1 LNEPEG
7 NEVESP
13 SPWKSTV
20 RSFYRLGEWMGD
32 GLEGAGHAVSLFG
45 ETVLWLRAVWAKRE
59 DIRDKIVVTGFG
71 SLPVVLLVAFFT
83 GLILA
88 LQSGIEARRFNQE
101 AAVGALVAATMFREM
116 GPVMTS
122 IILAALVG
130 SSYAAEL
137 GTMAV
142 SEEID
147 ALRVMSISPVKYLVM
162 PRVVALAVTAP
173 ILTLI
178 SDVVGILGGAVIA
191 GAQLRVD
198 MEVYYSW
205 VQWASNLT
213 DVFNGLFKS
222 FVFGVIIAI
231 LGCSQGIRAT
241 RGAEGVGQATMKAV
255 VISFVLILITDYLI
269 NWFLYPMF

>member
-1 LNEPEG
+1 VGPPQAATKSKPSLLARALGPLEG
-7 NEVESP
+7 LAG
-13 SPWKSTV
+13 W
-20 RSFYRLGEWMGD
+20 LGQSI
-32 GLEGAGHAVSLFG
+32 EGAGFAVLLFLESLM
-45 ETVLWLRAVWAKRE
+45 WLRAVWQKRT
-59 DIRDKIVVTGFG
+59 DIRDKIVYTGFG

-88 LQSGIEARRFNQE
+88 LQSGIEAQRYNQE
-101 AAVGALVAATMFREM
+101 AIVGALVATTMVREM

-162 PRVVALAVTAP
+162 PRVLALAITAP
-173 ILTLI
+173 ILTLA

-191 GAQLRVD
+191 NVQLRLD
-198 MEVYYSW
+198 YYVYYDW
-205 VQWASNLT
+205 VQWAIT
-213 DVFNGLFKS
+213 MKDVFNGLFKS
-222 FVFGVIIAI
+222 LVFGIIIAVI
-231 LGCSQGIRAT
+231 SCSQGVRAT
-241 RGAEGVGQATMKAV
+241 NGAKGVGQATMKAV
-255 VISFVLILITDYLI
+255 VVSFVLILISDYLI
-269 NWFLYPMF
+269 NWFIYPMF